1 MLPEIRGLS
10 ALPCPLL
17 PMGFTSWESGAGFVW
32 VQGPLGGTLQLL
44 HARLRAPGVGDTP
57 GVFPI
62 PSPRLRDGTKY
73 PGATFLTPRLLF
85 QVLAQLKNNPWL
97 KKKKKKKSPTAQM
110 LMCIIGPP
118 LEGLH
123 PQSLSWHRSA
133 GPSCL
138 AGKQRIPL
146 FFLRICQTRS
156 GWLTSIPP
164 HRAISGP
171 DPAPG
176 SREQCHLG

>member
-1 MLPEIRGLS
+1 MLPELRGLS
-10 ALPCPLL
+10 ALPRPLL

-57 GVFPI
+57 GVIPI
-62 PSPRLRDGTKY
+62 PSPRLRDGTEH
-73 PGATFLTPRLLF
+73 PGAPLLTPRLLF
-85 QVLAQLKNNPWL
+85 QMLAQLKNNPWF
-97 KKKKKKKSPTAQM
+97 KKTKKPNSPDADVHNWT
-110 LMCIIGPP
+110 P
-118 LEGLH
+118 LGGFASPKPLLA
-123 PQSLSWHRSA
+123 PLCRSFL
-133 GPSCL
+133 P
-138 AGKQRIPL
+138 RWETTDPFI
-146 FFLRICQTRS
+146 FLRICQTRS

-176 SREQCHLG
+176 SRERCHLG